1 MIDFVIN
8 EKAGGGRTLKAKNKI
23 CKILDEKGVEYR
35 FHPTKGVKD
44 ATKITKDLCDNG
56 ATLVVAVGGDG
67 TVNEVLNGLN
77 VETTAFGIIPSG
89 SGNDFVTSIGIPTKV
104 EKALDII
111 LSGEAKPTDFMV
123 CDGIRGINIIGTG
136 IDVEILQRCE
146 KSKILKGKLKYVI
159 SFIISLFKF
168 KFYDLKLPDKEGNLK
183 DRSAMIICCGNGK
196 RFGGGI
202 TMCPKAIVDDG
213 KMDFI
218 FINRMRKVGILKAF
232 IRLFQERIL
241 EEKFCDFSLEEHV
254 VAHFNHPI
262 SIQIDGEIYDNLKF
276 DIHIEKGAL
285 KLYRP

>member
-8 EKAGGGRTLKAKNKI
+8 ERAGGGKTLKAKNKI
-23 CKILDEKGVEYR
+23 CEILDKRGIEYR

-44 ATKITKDLCDNG
+44 ATKITKELCEKG

-77 VETTAFGIIPSG
+77 VKTTEFGIIPSG
-89 SGNDFVTSIGIPTKV
+89 SGNDFVTSIDIPTNV
-104 EKALDII
+104 EKALSII
-111 LSGEAKPTDFMV
+111 IDGKAKPTDFMV
-123 CDGIRGINIIGTG
+123 CDGIRGLNIIGTG
-136 IDVEILQRCE
+136 IDVEILKRCE
-146 KSKILKGKLKYVI
+146 KYKILKGKLKYLV
-159 SFIISLFKF
+159 SFIINLFKF
-168 KFYDLKLPDKEGNLK
+168 RFYDLKMPDKDGNLI
-183 DRSAMIICCGNGK
+183 DRSTMIICCGNGK

-202 TMCPKAIVDDG
+202 TICPKAVVDDG

-218 FINRMRKVGILKAF
+218 FINKMKKRGILKAF

-241 EEKFCDFSLEEHV
+241 EEDFCEFTLEEHV
-254 VAHFNHPI
+254 VAHFDYPI